1 MYHRIISP
9 IIRKERR
16 CTVAIYFMYL
26 PLPKDANSDNIPDM
40 MALKDMGWLLL
51 GSDFQC
57 CWAGHQLDSDS
68 GVAELQLVLGSFA
81 GGWV

>member
-1 MYHRIISP
+1 MAIHFIYSKSP
-9 IIRKERR
+9 
-16 CTVAIYFMYL
+16 
-26 PLPKDANSDNIPDM
+26 PPKDGNSDNIPGM

-57 CWAGHQLDSDS
+57 CWAGHQLGSDS

>member
-1 MYHRIISP
+1 MNYGYTFYLLKISF
-9 IIRKERR
+9 
-16 CTVAIYFMYL
+16 TQ
-26 PLPKDANSDNIPDM
+26 DGNSDNIPGM

-57 CWAGHQLDSDS
+57 CWVGRQLGSES
-68 GVAELQLVLGSFA
+68 GVAELQLVLDSFA